1 MLAVTQGGLAPFLDP
16 VNLAKFTRVQ
26 RRRSMA
32 TIDPGVTGRRR
43 RGKTRRSRQ
52 AKARDPPIPT
62 EKPLTISVPE
72 AGAKYLGLARNASYE
87 AAVRG
92 DIPTIRVG
100 KLLRVPV
107 RAMERLLD
115 QAASKLEAAE

>member
-1 MLAVTQGGLAPFLDP
+1 
-16 VNLAKFTRVQ
+16 
-26 RRRSMA
+26 MA

-72 AGAKYLGLARNASYE
+72 AGAKYLGLARNRLIRGCSTWRHPNNPGREAPACAGAGDGAVARSGSEQVGGGRIAVSY
-87 AAVRG
+87 V
-92 DIPTIRVG
+92 TIFQPATVAKPG
-100 KLLRVPV
+100 
-107 RAMERLLD
+107 
-115 QAASKLEAAE
+115 

>member
-1 MLAVTQGGLAPFLDP
+1 
-16 VNLAKFTRVQ
+16 
-26 RRRSMA
+26 MA
-32 TIDPGVTGRRR
+32 TLDPGVTGRRQ
-43 RGKTRRSRQ
+43 RGKALRSRK
-52 AKARDPPIPT
+52 AKARAPPAPSQSAPPVAR
-62 EKPLTISVPE
+62 EMPLTISVPE

-115 QAASKLEAAE
+115 RASSKLEAAE